1 MHCWRNVM
9 AHKPWITAEFVTVCC
24 SMSVVSKTVMS
35 WFSHTYECRLC
46 MDLPYSG
53 KLSREKTFANFAF
66 LWLYAKVFSA
76 KFGVWR
82 HLALQKWA
90 IHKSFLRENR
100 IFTNSRKFS
109 PSKVFCYTVPE
120 VNSTTMRDLHCLWAA
135 CSCLSW
141 SAVAVRALTSAVFVP
156 WVSFTPTLYSGNS
169 PSRARQW
176 TVHIARTKLHSVF
189 MKYLNAFI

>member
-1 MHCWRNVM
+1 MIYHHGGEPERAMHCWRNVM

-24 SMSVVSKTVMS
+24 SMSMVSKTVMS

-109 PSKVFCYTVPE
+109 PSKVYGTWSELNYYAWFTLSVSSLLLSVMVRSCRAC
-120 VNSTTMRDLHCLWAA
+120 VNF
-135 CSCLSW
+135 SCLRSLGFLYTD
-141 SAVAVRALTSAVFVP
+141 AVL
-156 WVSFTPTLYSGNS
+156 W
-169 PSRARQW
+169 Q
-176 TVHIARTKLHSVF
+176 
-189 MKYLNAFI
+189 